1 MKNLIISILLLF
13 STFVYSQKNSI
24 ESLQEKISQYNK
36 ADQYD
41 LSVKLLTDFINNKET
56 SANDKYA
63 AYLIKSDIYKNLFKY
78 QHALKYLDLA
88 LQEGKKGSDFLTA
101 VQEIKAEKAFIYFEM
116 QDFDKAKL
124 LMNELEQTAY
134 KNLNNKYLLFI
145 YTQEGYFL
153 LKNKNYAAAEMKLND
168 AVKIAETH
176 YPQELPIVYGKQ
188 IELYNITN
196 EFKKRDNAYQ
206 LGIGIAQKYKN
217 LKYEFYL
224 NEVYK
229 NVFSNNND
237 TAKAFIYQKKC
248 DSLFALYNSNDKSS
262 KVEILEQEIKNENFD
277 NQLKKKQKIQ
287 IGLMLLSILLIIAV
301 VFLIKLFNKNKQN
314 KILIERENKRIQE
327 EIKHLKSLANENV
340 NTFKELSSFNLTE
353 RQLEI
358 IKLVQNGKNNKE
370 IAADLFISENTVK
383 YHLKTIYTILEI
395 KHRNELS
402 NFK

>member
-1 MKNLIISILLLF
+1 MKNLPVFILLLL
-13 STFVYSQKNSI
+13 STFSYAQNRQLESLKEKVFQYNHSDRYEQSIKLVSEFTDDQKNSP
-24 ESLQEKISQYNK
+24 
-36 ADQYD
+36 
-41 LSVKLLTDFINNKET
+41 
-56 SANDKYA
+56 NDKYSA
-63 AYLIKSDIYKNLFKY
+63 FLIKSDIYKNLFKY

-88 LQEGKKGSDFLTA
+88 LQEGKKGSDSVTA
-101 VQEIKAEKAFIYFEM
+101 IQEIKAEKAFIYFEM

-153 LKNKNYAAAEMKLND
+153 LKNKNYAAADMKLDD
-168 AVKIAETH
+168 AVKIAEIH

-188 IELYNITN
+188 IELYNITK
-196 EFKKRDNAYQ
+196 EFKKRDEAYQ

-229 NVFSNNND
+229 NVFSENND

-262 KVEILEQEIKNENFD
+262 KVEILEQEIKSENFN

-327 EIKHLKSLANENV
+327 EIKHLRSLANENV
-340 NTFKELSSFNLTE
+340 STFKELSSFNLTE